1 MGGNLRKKNRDSP
14 WTEEEEGR
22 GWNMLCEQELRRGAA
37 QSQELV
43 VGGQN
48 SLPRSPGLEVLEG
61 SDGRALLG
69 QIITQPLQ
77 LVNITAAEKMN
88 KSIAGNISAC
98 ASDCKGLGL
107 VVWHWQP
114 FPSLLQSQ
122 ILLLAGSCQL
132 SRSAFLCSR
141 DLETAQDAKTR
152 CQFLLYCILLLS
164 GCGGFA
170 AWLGIKAGWS
180 TLSSVL

>member
-1 MGGNLRKKNRDSP
+1 MLVESPLQCDSLQQQGYS
-14 WTEEEEGR
+14 WRSEE
-22 GWNMLCEQELRRGAA
+22 
-37 QSQELV
+37 ELV

-107 VVWHWQP
+107 VV
-114 FPSLLQSQ
+114 
-122 ILLLAGSCQL
+122 
-132 SRSAFLCSR
+132 
-141 DLETAQDAKTR
+141 
-152 CQFLLYCILLLS
+152 
-164 GCGGFA
+164 
-170 AWLGIKAGWS
+170 
-180 TLSSVL
+180 